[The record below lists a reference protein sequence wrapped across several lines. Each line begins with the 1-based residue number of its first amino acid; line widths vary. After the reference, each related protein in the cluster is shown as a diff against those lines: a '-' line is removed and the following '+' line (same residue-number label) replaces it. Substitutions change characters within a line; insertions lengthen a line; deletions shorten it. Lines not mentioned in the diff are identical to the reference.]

1 MRGLQIA
8 TFSWDLLEVADHS
21 RFVQTWGAAAGL
33 GQGHST
39 EPGGHLPPNAI
50 SSLPGA
56 LSSVLCDILPA
67 GRSLSEQVASA
78 MAGLPGGREGGAG
91 LYSIPVPKS
100 LPPCSLPPGSSPSVN
115 LGDYPAPFS
124 VPLSQMGKPQPRQ
137 EKASPRA
144 SWLPAPGSSG
154 PTLLP

>member
-21 RFVQTWGAAAGL
+21 FVQTWGAAAGP

-39 EPGGHLPPNAI
+39 EPGGHLPPNTI

-56 LSSVLCDILPA
+56 LGSVLRDILPA
-67 GRSLSEQVASA
+67 GRSLTEQVASA
-78 MAGLPGGREGGAG
+78 MAGLPGGMEGGAG
-91 LYSIPVPKS
+91 LYSIPVPKF
-100 LPPCSLPPGSSPSVN
+100 LPPCSPRPGSSPSLN
-115 LGDYPAPFS
+115 LGDYPASFS

-137 EKASPRA
+137 EKVSPRA
-144 SWLPAPGSSG
+144 SWLPAQGSLG